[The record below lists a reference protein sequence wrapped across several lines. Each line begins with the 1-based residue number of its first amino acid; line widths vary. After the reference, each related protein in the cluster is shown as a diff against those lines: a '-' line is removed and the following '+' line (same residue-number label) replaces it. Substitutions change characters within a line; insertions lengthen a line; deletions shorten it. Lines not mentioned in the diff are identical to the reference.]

1 MHRITTTEL
10 QSLLSAEWREVLE
23 HTFKEQYWSNIAAVL
38 STQQYLPK
46 KEEIFNAINNCPPN
60 KVKAVIIGQDPYIHS
75 SEAHGYSFSVQPS
88 VTRLPPSLKTILEEV
103 RDDYGM
109 QTIPKN
115 GCLLPW
121 VSEGVL
127 LLNSILTVSPG
138 TSFSHKNIGWEYITS
153 EIIRFLDNNYKL
165 VFLAFGAQAQRV
177 CNENISN
184 NPVIKTGH
192 PSPLNSKIKFSGS
205 RCFNKANDELMK
217 MNILPIRWTKLW
229 N

>member
-1 MHRITTTEL
+1 MRRITTAEL
-10 QSLLSAEWREVLE
+10 QSLLSPEWKAALE
-23 HTFKEQYWSNIAAVL
+23 HTFKESCWSNIAATL
-38 STQQYLPK
+38 STQDYLPR
-46 KEEIFNAINNCPPN
+46 KEDIFNAINNCPPS
-60 KVKAVIIGQDPYIHS
+60 KVKAVIIGQDPYIHAN
-75 SEAHGYSFSVQPS
+75 EAHGYSFSVQPS

-103 RDDYGM
+103 RDNYGL

-127 LLNSILTVSPG
+127 LLNTILTVAPG
-138 TSFSHKNIGWEYITS
+138 SSNSHKNIGWESITS
-153 EIIRFLDNNYKL
+153 EIIRFLDKNYKL

-177 CNENISN
+177 CNDNVSN

-192 PSPLNSKIKFSGS
+192 PSPMNSKIKFTGS
-205 RCFNKANDELMK
+205 RCFNKANEELMN

-229 N
+229 L